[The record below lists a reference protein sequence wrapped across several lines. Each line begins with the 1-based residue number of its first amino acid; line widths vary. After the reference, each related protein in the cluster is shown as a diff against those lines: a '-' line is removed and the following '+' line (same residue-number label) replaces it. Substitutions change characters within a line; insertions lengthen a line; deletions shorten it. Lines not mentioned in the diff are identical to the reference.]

1 MNDALLKAENIL
13 KVYPNGIVANRGVN
27 FEVQKGE
34 IHALIGENGA
44 GKSTLMKILFG
55 IETPEEGTITLNG
68 QEVSIDSPKKAI
80 SLGIGMVHQHFMLV
94 DSLSIAENIALGH
107 EPLQRGMFLDRDK
120 IVKQA
125 GELAER
131 YHFEIDVNRVVR
143 DASVGVKQ
151 KAEILKALARGA
163 QILIL
168 DEPTAVLTPQETRE
182 LFVELTTLRQE
193 GYTIIFISHKL
204 KEVMEICDRIT
215 IMRHGRTVD
224 TCLVKDTSPEEIS
237 RKMVGRDVVLHIEKQ
252 PAKRGDVCLET
263 RSVTCENVFGKR
275 VLDAL
280 NMRLRSGEV
289 LGVAGVE
296 GNGQSE
302 LAEIL
307 FGLRQPSSGEVL
319 IKGSR
324 IGRLNPSGCRR
335 CKVAYIPED
344 RMRIGVAAR
353 ESILSNMLID
363 KVDRYLRGPFLK
375 EKEMN
380 RDAEKLLAEF
390 TVLARTVDTP
400 AGMLSGGNIQKVVAA
415 REMTE
420 EAQIIIAEQPTRGI
434 DPGASEIIRRKLLE
448 LRDKGAAVLL
458 ISADLNEILEM
469 SDGVIVLH
477 EGKINGYFPDTT
489 ALTEEELG
497 YYMLGVKKQSRESV
511 ETALC
516 G

>member
-125 GELAER
+125 TLDARLKVKVLLAQALLG
-131 YHFEIDVNRVVR
+131 FPEIV
-143 DASVGVKQ
+143 
-151 KAEILKALARGA
+151 
-163 QILIL
+163 IL

-511 ETALC
+511 EAALC

>member
-1 MNDALLKAENIL
+1 
-13 KVYPNGIVANRGVN
+13 
-27 FEVQKGE
+27 
-34 IHALIGENGA
+34 
-44 GKSTLMKILFG
+44 
-55 IETPEEGTITLNG
+55 
-68 QEVSIDSPKKAI
+68 
-80 SLGIGMVHQHFMLV
+80 
-94 DSLSIAENIALGH
+94 
-107 EPLQRGMFLDRDK
+107 
-120 IVKQA
+120 
-125 GELAER
+125 
-131 YHFEIDVNRVVR
+131 
-143 DASVGVKQ
+143 
-151 KAEILKALARGA
+151 
-163 QILIL
+163 
-168 DEPTAVLTPQETRE
+168 
-182 LFVELTTLRQE
+182 
-193 GYTIIFISHKL
+193 
-204 KEVMEICDRIT
+204 
-215 IMRHGRTVD
+215 
-224 TCLVKDTSPEEIS
+224 
-237 RKMVGRDVVLHIEKQ
+237 
-252 PAKRGDVCLET
+252 
-263 RSVTCENVFGKR
+263 
-275 VLDAL
+275 
-280 NMRLRSGEV
+280 MRLRSGEV

-511 ETALC
+511 EAALC